1 MTSAYRDLL
10 PDVRRSIDFQL
21 QRAAAPGPQRPIS
34 ARPEGGL
41 ITVTFP
47 VVSNHAPLTP
57 PQPEQATT
65 QTR

>member
-21 QRAAAPGPQRPIS
+21 QRA
-34 ARPEGGL
+34 EGGL

-47 VVSNHAPLTP
+47 VVSNHAPITP